1 MEFRVRDE
9 RGIEHSHML
18 AADALGDFAELD
30 DPIGTLGITPDLP
43 KLPPVLGKVLPDM
56 PAEAAGLQKGDR
68 VLTADG
74 EVIEDW
80 LEWVKYVRA
89 RPGKAIELEVER
101 NGEALAILLIPQEKV
116 ADGEVFGQIGAANQ
130 SDPEI
135 WDKYRVVHS
144 YGAVEALPLAFAKT
158 WEFSVITVKVMWRI
172 ATGEASLKNLGG
184 PLTVA
189 DVAGQ
194 AVSAGLVQFLKL
206 LAIISVSL
214 GIINLLPIPV
224 LDGGH
229 LFYFLLEAIQGKPL
243 SERAMA
249 IGQQIGL
256 AILLALMT
264 LVIYQDILRIVGS
277 P

>member
-1 MEFRVRDE
+1 M
-9 RGIEHSHML
+9 
-18 AADALGDFAELD
+18 
-30 DPIGTLGITPDLP
+30 
-43 KLPPVLGKVLPDM
+43 
-56 PAEAAGLQKGDR
+56 
-68 VLTADG
+68 
-74 EVIEDW
+74 
-80 LEWVKYVRA
+80 
-89 RPGKAIELEVER
+89 
-101 NGEALAILLIPQEKV
+101 
-116 ADGEVFGQIGAANQ
+116 FGQIGVANK

-144 YGAVEALPLAFAKT
+144 YGAVEALPSAFAKT